1 MAHSS
6 NTISA
11 YSWLLSGET
20 IQAAYDS
27 IDLSLGNTLREGKPD
42 SFVNGMMPYNPS
54 SATMGPGPS
63 MSDSLSY
70 FNFTHS
76 AKKTKSQSA
85 NGPLASLLTAAGN
98 TFQGRNSQEH
108 PYELPQ
114 YYNQHNTHHGHL
126 RSLTHPHQDQISKHS
141 TTSPAQ
147 SSRFS
152 QGQLPSKRYRVVI
165 TNFRVCSLQY
175 ISDGHS
181 MIQLQVA
188 IGAIATIT
196 LQEHHKIDITV
207 NFDSPQ
213 YTILQL
219 PHGKSVIS
227 EVLSN
232 LSHLVYYTETR
243 LRFPYKMGL
252 SMIDEESNSNEK
264 TKKDYHASLWTGEEI
279 FALSD
284 KTHNNKMTEDRSGSK
299 AEDHHLQRILGWTDA
314 YNIFDEYKRLKFDES
329 LWSVANLNEDFE
341 LSPTYP
347 ERFIMPNSFLDTPIA
362 AHSQQSSAFNM
373 AQLSNSSACI
383 KQLAAYRASKRF
395 PLVCWKTPEAGL
407 VLMRSSQPMVG
418 FRGTRGAEDELYI
431 RTVLNTAANES
442 RRSNHTPKIA
452 PKLCIIDARAY
463 TSAVANVYK
472 GGGRENPD
480 HYPNAK
486 IFFMSLG
493 NIHDIAKSHKALL
506 KAVSTQSES
515 SNWFTLVESTGWLT
529 HVTDILRAASGREG
543 VVGRMLEED
552 CSVLVHCTDGWDR
565 TSQLVSLAQIILDPY
580 YRTIQGLRV
589 LIEKE
594 WLSCGHP
601 FQART
606 DASSNQK
613 KTNLTMDDEP
623 LDYRRS
629 STAIIHSSPNG
640 ARESISV
647 TRKLDA
653 KTIPPFSYHVEPE
666 SLFSNRA
673 TTTHENHSAYA
684 PSSSPPS
691 QQSKN
696 VPVQTIPSSPSPVFL
711 LFLTCLHHI
720 VQQHPRQFEY
730 NDYLLV
736 VLARA
741 AAGSS
746 PFGDFLYNNECER
759 AQDRMRQRTP
769 SIWKWIQENQG
780 WFKNRNY
787 VPEPKH
793 RSKTKAGNPWRE
805 QVLQVQ
811 TGGRFISIW
820 SEYYFNST
828 PELFPDPRTVL
839 SSALFHFRDRDQALL
854 MSLRRQVGLF
864 TDPWHSSQFDLEQLQ
879 KMTYPGLHPSSE
891 TLYDHQAS
899 NDEDSKVTDL
909 KTIPPALAQLSGQDM
924 HLYYLLVQH
933 LRERR
938 KRQVKQAF
946 LRWRSWTA
954 RRLVNRPA
962 REAGWVVDGISAAS
976 SQDGSAP
983 DHDDSDDGN
992 AMPKLKVTA
1001 RKGIESA
1008 MVRVLEDE
1016 TFFGKEITAF
1026 ESESEEEDENEGEMI
1041 GGEADGQ
1048 MGESQD
1054 SLIDMEALDDCLEEA
1069 FDDFGFPVST
1079 GDKIK
1084 IK

>member
-1 MAHSS
+1 
-6 NTISA
+6 
-11 YSWLLSGET
+11 
-20 IQAAYDS
+20 
-27 IDLSLGNTLREGKPD
+27 
-42 SFVNGMMPYNPS
+42 
-54 SATMGPGPS
+54 
-63 MSDSLSY
+63 
-70 FNFTHS
+70 
-76 AKKTKSQSA
+76 
-85 NGPLASLLTAAGN
+85 
-98 TFQGRNSQEH
+98 
-108 PYELPQ
+108 
-114 YYNQHNTHHGHL
+114 
-126 RSLTHPHQDQISKHS
+126 
-141 TTSPAQ
+141 
-147 SSRFS
+147 
-152 QGQLPSKRYRVVI
+152 
-165 TNFRVCSLQY
+165 
-175 ISDGHS
+175 
-181 MIQLQVA
+181 
-188 IGAIATIT
+188 
-196 LQEHHKIDITV
+196 
-207 NFDSPQ
+207 
-213 YTILQL
+213 
-219 PHGKSVIS
+219 
-227 EVLSN
+227 
-232 LSHLVYYTETR
+232 
-243 LRFPYKMGL
+243 MGL
-252 SMIDEESNSNEK
+252 SMIDEESNSNVE
-264 TKKDYHASLWTGEEI
+264 TKKDYRASLWTGEGI

-284 KTHNNKMTEDRSGSK
+284 KTHSNKMTEDRSGSK
-299 AEDHHLQRILGWTDA
+299 AEDHRLQRILGWTDA

-552 CSVLVHCTDGWDR
+552 CSVLV
-565 TSQLVSLAQIILDPY
+565 
-580 YRTIQGLRV
+580 
-589 LIEKE
+589 
-594 WLSCGHP
+594 
-601 FQART
+601 
-606 DASSNQK
+606 
-613 KTNLTMDDEP
+613 
-623 LDYRRS
+623 
-629 STAIIHSSPNG
+629 
-640 ARESISV
+640 
-647 TRKLDA
+647 
-653 KTIPPFSYHVEPE
+653 
-666 SLFSNRA
+666 
-673 TTTHENHSAYA
+673 
-684 PSSSPPS
+684 
-691 QQSKN
+691 
-696 VPVQTIPSSPSPVFL
+696 
-711 LFLTCLHHI
+711 
-720 VQQHPRQFEY
+720 QHPRQFEY

-793 RSKTKAGNPWRE
+793 RSKTKAGNSWRE

-839 SSALFHFRDRDQALL
+839 SSALFHFRDRNQALL

-891 TLYDHQAS
+891 TLYDHQSS

-1016 TFFGKEITAF
+1016 TFFGKEITVF